1 MANSGAALRKEIPP
15 FLLKLYYRENAL
27 HWYVLLYELSQVTE
41 TRTNLPT
48 NAPSSRPEEFADP
61 RPPPH
66 LQIYTWMDCT
76 LGELTKLLTQALPDI
91 VPEPKVGSRCAYR
104 FIYADSRPPADRRA
118 APQYLHKDVGAVVL
132 GGDDAS
138 ASDSAAAPPADDAAL
153 SLAACRFVIG
163 DAVCVSI
170 GSGDTAAAPPRP
182 PRRASAYD
190 RDRPDRPDAGGYGR
204 LADRDYADPPPP
216 RRPRENGFHPYE
228 RPAPRR
234 GGAAPRYPDIARSQ
248 VPHGEWRRGDV
259 PPGGGGGGG
268 GGYRGGRGRG
278 RAY

>member
-27 HWYVLLYELSQVTE
+27 HWYVLLNEPSQATK
-41 TRTNLPT
+41 TRTNSLT
-48 NAPSSRPEEFADP
+48 NASSRPEEFADS

-104 FIYADSRPPADRRA
+104 FIYADTRPAGDRRGGG
-118 APQYLHKDVGAVVL
+118 QYQHKDVGAVVL
-132 GGDDAS
+132 SAEDDA
-138 ASDSAAAPPADDAAL
+138 DDDDAAPPAPDDAGL
-153 SLAACRFVIG
+153 SLAAARFVIG
-163 DAVCVSI
+163 DAVCVTISD
-170 GSGDTAAAPPRP
+170 GHAAPPPARP
-182 PRRASAYD
+182 PRRASAFD
-190 RDRPDRPDAGGYGR
+190 RDRSDPAGYGR
-204 LADRDYADPPPP
+204 LADRDYAEPPP
-216 RRPRENGFHPYE
+216 RRSARENGFHPYE
-228 RPAPRR
+228 RAGGRR
-234 GGAAPRYPDIARSQ
+234 GGGGGAPRYPDIARSQ
-248 VPHGEWRRGDV
+248 VPHGEWRRGDI